1 MRKYINSLLVAAV
14 LCLFSTPLQA
24 QSEQRQVYYAFEP
37 DITTN
42 FVKLDDARHLGY
54 VRVSVQ
60 AVVGSVNDLQLVE
73 HHAPLLRDA
82 FIEIF
87 GEAQEGKVRSL
98 TGRDEIR
105 RDCLSRAQELME
117 RETGREVIED
127 IIFTS
132 YLYQ

>member
-1 MRKYINSLLVAAV
+1 MRKYVKGALITVMLWILTASVH
-14 LCLFSTPLQA
+14 A
-24 QSEQRQVYYAFEP
+24 QSEQRQVYFAFEP

-42 FVKLDDARHLGY
+42 FVKLDDTRHLGY
-54 VRVSVQ
+54 VRISVQ
-60 AVVGSVNDLQLVE
+60 AVVGSVNDLQLLE

-117 RETGREVIED
+117 QETGREVIENL
-127 IIFTS
+127 IFTN

>member
-1 MRKYINSLLVAAV
+1 MRKYADGILVAAV
-14 LCLFSTPLQA
+14 LWLFSAPVQA
-24 QSEQRQVYYAFEP
+24 QSEQRQVYFAFEP

-42 FVKLDDARHLGY
+42 FVKLDETRHLGY
-54 VRVSVQ
+54 VRVSIQ
-60 AVVGSVNDLQLVE
+60 AVVGSVNDLQLLE

-105 RDCLSRAQELME
+105 RDCLTKAQELME
-117 RETGREVIED
+117 QETGREVIKD
-127 IIFTS
+127 IIFTN